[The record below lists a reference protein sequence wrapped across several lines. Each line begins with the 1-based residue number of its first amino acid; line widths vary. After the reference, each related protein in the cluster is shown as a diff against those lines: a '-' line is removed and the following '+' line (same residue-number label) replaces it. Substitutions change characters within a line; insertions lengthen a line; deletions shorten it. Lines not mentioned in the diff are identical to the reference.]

1 MFEEGLV
8 GRVVS
13 RLFDVSIVRCFDSS
27 MFRRFDVSVV
37 RKIELSNNPIIETM
51 KIKQILSILEEM
63 APLAYA
69 EDFDNVGLLLGNQE
83 NEATGILV
91 CHDALE
97 SVIDEAIAKKCN
109 LVVCF
114 HPIIFSGLKKITG
127 KNYVERTV
135 VKAIKNDIAI
145 YAVHTALDNHKNGVN
160 KIFSD
165 ALGLINTKILVPK
178 QNFIQKLVTYTI
190 PENVEKVRNALFEV
204 GAGKIGNYDD
214 CSFSSQG
221 IGTYMGNENSNP
233 EIGERFEFVEAQ
245 EIKIEVTFEKHLQSK
260 ILKTL
265 FSNHVYEEVA
275 YEIYGMQ
282 NTHQNI
288 GLGMIGEL
296 EKPMSETDFLAMV
309 KTKMQCGGIRHSEF
323 LNKPIQKV
331 AVLGGSGSFAIK
343 NAIQSGADVFLTA
356 DLKYH
361 NFYEAENQLL
371 LADIGH
377 YESERFTK
385 NYIVDFLKEKITNFA
400 VVLSEENT
408 NPVKYL

>member
-1 MFEEGLV
+1 M
-8 GRVVS
+8 S
-13 RLFDVSIVRCFDSS
+13 
-27 MFRRFDVSVV
+27 
-37 RKIELSNNPIIETM
+37 
-51 KIKQILSILEEM
+51 KIKEILSVLEEM

-69 EDFDNVGLLLGNQE
+69 EDFDNVGLLVGNQE
-83 NEATGILV
+83 NEVTGILV

-127 KNYVERTV
+127 KNYVERSV
-135 VKAIKNDIAI
+135 LKAIKNDIAI

-190 PENVEKVRNALFEV
+190 PENVEELRNALFEA
-204 GAGKIGNYDD
+204 GAGKIGNYED
-214 CSFSSQG
+214 CSFNSKG
-221 IGTYMGNENSNP
+221 IGTYMGNEDSNP
-233 EIGERFEFVEAQ
+233 EIGQRFEFVENE
-245 EIKIEVTFEKHLQSK
+245 EIKIEITFEKHLQSK
-260 ILKTL
+260 ILKAL
-265 FSNHVYEEVA
+265 FTNHVYEEVA
-275 YEIYGMQ
+275 YEIYDLQ
-282 NTHQNI
+282 NKHQNI

-296 EKPMSETDFLAMV
+296 QKPMSETEFLNLV
-309 KTKMQCGGIRHSEF
+309 KDKMQCGGIRHSV
-323 LNKPIQKV
+323 LLGKPIQKV
-331 AVLGGSGSFAIK
+331 AVLGGSGSFAIS
-343 NAIQSGADVFLTA
+343 NAKQAGADIFLTA

-361 NFYEAENQLL
+361 NFYEAENQLV

-377 YESERFTK
+377 FESERFTK
-385 NYIVDFLKEKITNFA
+385 NYIVDFLKKKILNFA
-400 VVLSEENT
+400 IIFSEENT